1 MAGISDLLNWKREVP
16 IKKQGGEL
24 LTTVWVRLIGDFDLQ
39 EAYRQSRIASSTKRA
54 ALRDPASFDYKDE
67 IQTLEA
73 ANEIELKNLI
83 RTSAENSFLNDA
95 IAKINREE
103 LPKMEEIAVE
113 PDGPT
118 LEEQERLDTE
128 EEKVDTSYR
137 KKIEE
142 YTAERLKVLNSE
154 LEEMTREE
162 LVERAKVEYVAI
174 APMSVFINELEAQK
188 LWRAVYKE
196 KECKHRIYGS
206 VDDFRAEYQFIK
218 DQLSAAYAGLEIE
231 PDEIKN

>member
-1 MAGISDLLNWKREVP
+1 MAGISDLLNWKREVT
-16 IKKQGGEL
+16 ITKQDGGTL
-24 LTTVWVRLIGDFDLQ
+24 AKIWIRLIGDFDLQ
-39 EAYRQSRIASSTKRA
+39 EAYRQSRIASSKKRA
-54 ALRDPASFDYKDE
+54 ALRDPESFDYQDE

-83 RTSAENSFLNDA
+83 RTSAENTFLNDA
-95 IAKINREE
+95 IAKINRDE

-118 LEEQERLDTE
+118 LEEQERLDVE

-137 KKIEE
+137 DKIDE
-142 YTAERLKVLNSE
+142 YTSGRLKVLNAE
-154 LEEMTREE
+154 LDEMTREE

-196 KECKHRIYGS
+196 KDCKNRMYASI
-206 VDDFRAEYQFIK
+206 DDYRAEYQFIK
-218 DQLSAAYAGLEIE
+218 TQLSAAYAGLEIE
-231 PDEIKN
+231 PDEVKN